1 MSDVAE
7 QYKNAANLD
16 ARIALHSRFGTA
28 KVNWYR
34 WLFDHL
40 TLPDGARVLELGCGP
55 AKLWRENLAR
65 IPADWHLTLT
75 DLSAGMIAEAE
86 RHLADTGRDFAF
98 RVADAQDLPFEDGSF
113 DAVVAVH
120 MLYHVPDQGRALSEV
135 RRVLKP
141 GGRFYAST
149 NSRDHMKEIG
159 DLAAHIA
166 EGETLERIRAA
177 HRLRS
182 FRLEDGFELLTP
194 HFREVT
200 LHRFKNALEVTEAEP
215 LLAYI
220 LSATAATELRERPS
234 DEQKR
239 RLGAFKT
246 YVAGRVAAEGA
257 VRITVLPGLFEARL
271 QALGSR
277 RPPDS

>member
-7 QYKNAANLD
+7 QYKDASNLD

-28 KVNWYR
+28 QVNWYR
-34 WLFDHL
+34 WLFGHF

-55 AKLWRENLAR
+55 AKLWRENLER
-65 IPADWHLTLT
+65 LPDWHVTLT
-75 DLSAGMIAEAE
+75 DFSAGMIAEAE
-86 RHLADTGRDFAF
+86 RYLAAAGRDFAF
-98 RVADAQDLPFEDGSF
+98 RVADAQSLPFADASF

-166 EGETLERIRAA
+166 DGETLERIRAA
-177 HRLRS
+177 HRLNR
-182 FRLEDGFELLTP
+182 FRLEDGLELLSP
-194 HFREVT
+194 YFGEVT
-200 LHRFKNALEVTEAEP
+200 LRRFENSLEVTEAEP

-246 YVAGRVAAEGA
+246 YIEGRIAEEGA
-257 VRITVLPGLFEARL
+257 VRITVLPGLFTARL
-271 QALGSR
+271 
-277 RPPDS
+277 